1 MIRLFGSGKI
11 SEKYMKLTTAKL
23 KRLIKEELQNEVT
36 MAGQPSAEPAS
47 NPIAAKRAIDM
58 VSVVVDGVIE
68 RLDSGGDPGVF
79 ALSIAGPLMD
89 ALNSEADRVL
99 IDNYVLP
106 FRDYLYSLEG
116 LSDRVAASR
125 DPKQA
130 LSDAGAVNAGRLAQK
145 WGQLQTA
152 ILGMQVATATGIEE
166 GKSTPITKKLIQE
179 MVKNE
184 LAELEEEYTPVD
196 QNKLSSDPE
205 AAISHLDTGLVNLDA
220 DYDELQGYIDNLD
233 TRFDKL
239 KVVLVKMLK
248 QIRKSSASPI
258 EAAPETAEFSA
269 EPAIAEGSVR
279 KSKKMSVTGKLLQEM
294 VKNQIKEMGAPAA
307 AMNTLLNNNTV
318 EKVLIRIKDILA
330 TQGEPGAAT
339 RKEELTALFSKIGIQ
354 SEDLL
359 KLVQSMRTAEKVG
372 APKTDGQP
380 GG

>member
-166 GKSTPITKKLIQE
+166 GKSTP
-179 MVKNE
+179 
-184 LAELEEEYTPVD
+184 
-196 QNKLSSDPE
+196 
-205 AAISHLDTGLVNLDA
+205 
-220 DYDELQGYIDNLD
+220 
-233 TRFDKL
+233 
-239 KVVLVKMLK
+239 
-248 QIRKSSASPI
+248 
-258 EAAPETAEFSA
+258 
-269 EPAIAEGSVR
+269 
-279 KSKKMSVTGKLLQEM
+279 KMS
-294 VKNQIKEMGAPAA
+294 
-307 AMNTLLNNNTV
+307 
-318 EKVLIRIKDILA
+318 
-330 TQGEPGAAT
+330 
-339 RKEELTALFSKIGIQ
+339 
-354 SEDLL
+354 
-359 KLVQSMRTAEKVG
+359 
-372 APKTDGQP
+372 
-380 GG
+380 